1 MSGLQDSPEEFT
13 TVESLRLLAAA
24 LQLGE
29 LLLADAAAGVLS
41 AGPADHA
48 INNILQDLDRG
59 IYSERKQQRADICK
73 SWASRVQTS
82 LQGGVGWAHRWTR
95 NLEAWK
101 PATTYVKGRWSGRPS
116 SVLEGE
122 AERLAKIWDTQDKQH
137 NNPVPRD
144 IDDSV
149 ALGPMNG
156 KILQEAARSFSA
168 TAASTWDGV
177 HPRHLA
183 LITEQQADIVAQLM
197 LLIESLGF
205 IPSQI
210 QAIISALRLKHKQ
223 QDKQA
228 TKPTMRS
235 IGMMSGLYRAWARAR
250 QSAAREWEIHHRIPL
265 INE

>member
-1 MSGLQDSPEEFT
+1 M
-13 TVESLRLLAAA
+13 
-24 LQLGE
+24 
-29 LLLADAAAGVLS
+29 LS
-41 AGPADHA
+41 AGPADHT
-48 INNILQDLDRG
+48 INNILQDLDRAVD
-59 IYSERKQQRADICK
+59 SERKQQRAESGK
-73 SWASRVQTS
+73 AWATWVQTS

-116 SVLEGE
+116 SILEGE
-122 AERLAKIWDTQDKQH
+122 AERLANIWDTQDKQQ

-156 KILQEAARSFSA
+156 KILQEAARSFSV

-183 LITEQQADIVAQLM
+183 LITEPQADIVAQLI
-197 LLIESLGF
+197 LLIESLGYM
-205 IPSQI
+205 PSQI
-210 QAIISALRLKHKQ
+210 QAISSVLILKHKQ

-228 TKPTMRS
+228 TKPAMRS
-235 IGMMSGLYRAWARAR
+235 IGMMSGLYRACAKVR
-250 QSAAREWEIHHRIPL
+250 QSAAR
-265 INE
+265 